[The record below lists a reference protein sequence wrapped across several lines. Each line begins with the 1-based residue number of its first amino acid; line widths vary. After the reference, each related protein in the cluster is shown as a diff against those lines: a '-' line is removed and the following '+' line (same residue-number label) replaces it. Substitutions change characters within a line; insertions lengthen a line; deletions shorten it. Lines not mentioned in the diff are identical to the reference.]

1 MWIGI
6 TENYPAMIQSSH
18 YSVIVPFHS
27 NERLL
32 RFCLKTL
39 LTTVPP
45 DVEKIV
51 VLNNHRAEELPADI
65 NTSHFRVI
73 RHDESLGYSHAV
85 NAGASVARGQTL
97 IFCDADTFYAGNWF
111 SALTHFHRN
120 TPNLGLA
127 SSRLLDP
134 RTGRVLDFG
143 IAFTKYNAP
152 HPQRDVLADH
162 PSVARPRLV
171 QAACSAN
178 MIIEADLFSRVGM
191 FDEELHNAYMD
202 LDLCLR
208 LKGLGRD
215 CWVVSQSTAFHR
227 GDSARTH
234 RGAYWADV
242 KAMFASKN
250 AGRIEQDMH
259 RYFRESLTSFQ
270 SSHGFASGYLLIDLS
285 SVIDRAWHYDL
296 LREYVELISVYDYSP
311 VARDL
316 PLVSLIDHLGV
327 NVLESRRALL
337 YFVDRFISLQGN
349 RMWLDMRRRSDD
361 LVIDRN
367 ANVALLSEVVNGIR

>member
-1 MWIGI
+1 
-6 TENYPAMIQSSH
+6 MIQDSH
-18 YSVIVPFHS
+18 YSIIVPFHS

-32 RFCLKTL
+32 RFCLRSL
-39 LTTVPP
+39 LTTVPRE
-45 DVEKIV
+45 VEKIV
-51 VLNNHRAEELPADI
+51 VLNNHRSNELPADI
-65 NTSHFRVI
+65 DASHFRVI
-73 RHDESLGYSHAV
+73 RHDRSLGYSHAV
-85 NAGASVARGQTL
+85 NAGASTARGKTL
-97 IFCDADTFYAGNWF
+97 IFCDADTFYAGDWF
-111 SALTHFHRN
+111 TGLTGFYRSTHN
-120 TPNLGLA
+120 VGVA

-162 PSVARPRLV
+162 PLVNRPRSV

-178 MIIEADLFSRVGM
+178 MIIEAELFSRVGM

-208 LKGLGRD
+208 LKEFGRD

-227 GDSARTH
+227 GDSAHTQ

-259 RYFRESLTSFQ
+259 RYFRESLTAFRI
-270 SSHGFASGYLLIDLS
+270 SHGFAPGYLLVDLS
-285 SVIDRAWHYDL
+285 SVVDRAWHYDL
-296 LREYVELISVYDYSP
+296 LREYVELVSVYDYSP
-311 VARDL
+311 IARDL
-316 PLVSLIDHLGV
+316 PLISLIDHLGV
-327 NVLESRRALL
+327 NILESRIALL
-337 YFVDRFISLQGN
+337 YFVDRFVSLQGN
-349 RMWLDMRRRSDD
+349 RMWLDMRGRSDD
-361 LVIDRN
+361 LVVDRN
-367 ANVALLSEVVNGIR
+367 ANVALLAEVVSGVC

>member
-1 MWIGI
+1 
-6 TENYPAMIQSSH
+6 MIQSSH
-18 YSVIVPFHS
+18 YSIIIPFHS
-27 NERLL
+27 NARLL

-51 VLNNHRAEELPADI
+51 VLNNHRAEEMPADI
-65 NTSHFRVI
+65 DTSHFRVI
-73 RHDESLGYSHAV
+73 RRDESLGYSHAV
-85 NAGASVARGQTL
+85 NTGACVARGRTL
-97 IFCDADTFYAGNWF
+97 IFCDADTFYAGDWF

-120 TPNLGLA
+120 TPNMGLA

-152 HPQRDVLADH
+152 HPQRDVLANH
-162 PSVARPRLV
+162 PSVASPRPV
-171 QAACSAN
+171 QAACSAS
-178 MIIEADLFSRVGM
+178 MIIDADLFSRVGM

-215 CWVVSQSTAFHR
+215 CWVVSQSTVYHR

-234 RGAYWADV
+234 RGSYWADV
-242 KAMFASKN
+242 KAVFASKN
-250 AGRIEQDMH
+250 AGRIEQDMR
-259 RYFRESLTSFQ
+259 RYFRESLTSFR

-285 SVIDRAWHYDL
+285 SVVDRAWHYDL
-296 LREYVELISVYDYSP
+296 LREHVELISVYDYSP

-316 PLVSLIDHLGV
+316 PLLSLIDHLGV
-327 NVLESRRALL
+327 NVLESRAALL

-349 RMWLDMRRRSDD
+349 RMWLDMRRRPDD

>member
-1 MWIGI
+1 
-6 TENYPAMIQSSH
+6 MIQNSY
-18 YSVIVPFHS
+18 YSIIVPFHS

-45 DVEKIV
+45 EVEKIV
-51 VLNNHRAEELPADI
+51 VLNNHRTDELPDDI

-73 RHDESLGYSHAV
+73 RREESLGYSHAV

-97 IFCDADTFYAGNWF
+97 IFCDADTFYAGDWF
-111 SALTHFHRN
+111 FALAHFHHS
-120 TPNLGLA
+120 TPNIGLA

-134 RTGRVLDFG
+134 CTGRILDFG

-152 HPQRDVLADH
+152 HPQRDVLAND
-162 PSVARPRLV
+162 PFVTRPRSV

-178 MIIEADLFSRVGM
+178 MIIEADLFSHVGM

-208 LKGLGRD
+208 LKDLGKD
-215 CWVVSQSTAFHR
+215 CWVVSESTAFHR
-227 GDSARTH
+227 GDSAHTH
-234 RGAYWADV
+234 RSAYWADV
-242 KAMFASKN
+242 KALFSAKN
-250 AGRIEQDMH
+250 ADRIEQDMQ
-259 RYFRESLTSFQ
+259 RYFYESLTSFR
-270 SSHGFASGYLLIDLS
+270 SSYGFASEYLLIDLS
-285 SVIDRAWHYDL
+285 SVVDRAWHYDL

-316 PLVSLIDHLGV
+316 SLLSLVDHLGV
-327 NVLESRRALL
+327 NILESRAALL

-349 RMWLDMRRRSDD
+349 RMWLDMRSRADD
-361 LVIDRN
+361 LVVDRN
-367 ANVALLSEVVNGIR
+367 ANVALLSEIVNGIR